1 MLPLP
6 WLAGG
11 GAVVMRPGLPIGAAA
26 ALTAPQPAFHSVS
39 SRRTAAHPGPGWLR
53 LTANTEPG
61 RWAELE
67 LRTHPANKL
76 IRNCRNVP
84 TVKLD

>member
-26 ALTAPQPAFHSVS
+26 ALTAPQPAFQSVS
-39 SRRTAAHPGPGWLR
+39 PSQSQPSQAPASPRLSGPRVGGADRGL
-53 LTANTEPG
+53 AG
-61 RWAELE
+61 
-67 LRTHPANKL
+67 
-76 IRNCRNVP
+76 
-84 TVKLD
+84 